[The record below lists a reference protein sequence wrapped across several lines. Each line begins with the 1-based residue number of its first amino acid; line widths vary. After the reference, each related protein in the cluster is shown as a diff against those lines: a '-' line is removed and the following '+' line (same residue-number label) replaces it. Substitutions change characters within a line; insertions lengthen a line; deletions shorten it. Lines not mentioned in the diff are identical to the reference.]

1 MSDSL
6 SSTIA
11 KAGLDAISFSDNLK
25 KDMIDKNLAPLNVV
39 VIYGASLN
47 AYLQ

>member
-1 MSDSL
+1 MSDSS

-25 KDMIDKNLAPLNVV
+25 NDMIW
-39 VIYGASLN
+39 
-47 AYLQ
+47 